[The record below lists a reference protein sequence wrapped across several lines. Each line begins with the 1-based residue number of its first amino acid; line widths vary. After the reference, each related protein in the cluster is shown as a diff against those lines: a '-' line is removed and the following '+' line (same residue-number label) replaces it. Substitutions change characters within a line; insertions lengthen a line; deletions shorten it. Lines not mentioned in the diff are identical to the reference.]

1 MRKLKHLR
9 IREYIYDTSSGN
21 NQDRLQFS
29 DREEQI
35 FCDEYAVGYVSRG
48 VFSLY
53 DCLSERQVCI
63 PAGHVYMLAPCENI
77 VEALP
82 DELGLFEQ
90 TVIRFSLDDL
100 KSIIMGVGVGSGQ
113 HSVVDCIARVI
124 ALHVYMI
131 KPADDSIRHLFP
143 SHDKDEATGTVD
155 DYLRISLVVCFLMRD
170 DENVVR
176 FEISDNASLDI
187 TRFESAV
194 YANIYTNLSLEEISS
209 KLCLSI
215 SSFKRKFR
223 RSFHCPPHKWFL
235 EKRMARARGMV
246 LATDMSISQI
256 GQACGFTNQSHF
268 NQVVQAILRL
278 YADGLSPRALRR
290 SHPGSAGYKV
300 KIEAEGV
307 TSVRL
312 HQRRSAHAPDNASR
326 I

>member
-1 MRKLKHLR
+1 VNIFTTHRPEITK
-9 IREYIYDTSSGN
+9 IVCSSPTGKN
-21 NQDRLQFS
+21 RS
-29 DREEQI
+29 

-113 HSVVDCIARVI
+113 HSVVDYIARVMRCI
-124 ALHVYMI
+124 YMI

-155 DYLRISLVVCFLMRD
+155 DYLRISLVVCFLTRD

-256 GQACGFTNQSHF
+256 GQVCGFTNQSHF
-268 NQVVQAILRL
+268 IKLFKRFFGSTPTV
-278 YADGLSPRALRR
+278 YRR
-290 SHPGSAGYKV
+290 EHCGAHPGSAGYKV
-300 KIEAEGV
+300 KIEAEV
-307 TSVRL
+307 
-312 HQRRSAHAPDNASR
+312 
-326 I
+326 

>member
-1 MRKLKHLR
+1 AA
-9 IREYIYDTSSGN
+9 SA
-21 NQDRLQFS
+21 
-29 DREEQI
+29 
-35 FCDEYAVGYVSRG
+35 AVVKRQGYVSRG

-113 HSVVDCIARVI
+113 HSVVDYIARVMRCI
-124 ALHVYMI
+124 YMI

-155 DYLRISLVVCFLMRD
+155 DYLRISLVVCFLTRD

-194 YANIYTNLSLEEISS
+194 YGNIYTNLSLEEISS

-256 GQACGFTNQSHF
+256 GQVCGFTNQSHF
-268 NQVVQAILRL
+268 IKLFKRFFGSTPTV
-278 YADGLSPRALRR
+278 YRR
-290 SHPGSAGYKV
+290 EHCGAHPGSAGYKV
-300 KIEAEGV
+300 KIEAEV
-307 TSVRL
+307 
-312 HQRRSAHAPDNASR
+312 
-326 I
+326 

>member
-1 MRKLKHLR
+1 MNIFTTHRPEITK
-9 IREYIYDTSSGN
+9 IVCSSPTEKN
-21 NQDRLQFS
+21 RS
-29 DREEQI
+29 

-113 HSVVDCIARVI
+113 HSVVDYIARVMRCI
-124 ALHVYMI
+124 YMI

-155 DYLRISLVVCFLMRD
+155 DYLRISLVVCFLTRD

-268 NQVVQAILRL
+268 IKLFKRFFGSTPTV
-278 YADGLSPRALRR
+278 YRR
-290 SHPGSAGYKV
+290 EHCGAHPGSAGYKV
-300 KIEAEGV
+300 KIEAEV
-307 TSVRL
+307 
-312 HQRRSAHAPDNASR
+312 
-326 I
+326 